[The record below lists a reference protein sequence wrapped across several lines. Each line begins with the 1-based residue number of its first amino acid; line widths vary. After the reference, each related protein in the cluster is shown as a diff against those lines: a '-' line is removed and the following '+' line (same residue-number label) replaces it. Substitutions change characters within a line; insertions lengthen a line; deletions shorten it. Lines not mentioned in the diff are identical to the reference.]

1 MLLILVFGL
10 MSTMI
15 IPSCEGNK
23 WIGTFKNP
31 GSCDLTKCCCPSGDL
46 NIVND
51 AGNVKGS
58 FPVDGTDCKTS
69 GNRTITVTDL
79 NANSTIDAS
88 VGTFLFDGTLNKL
101 DVTLDQK
108 TPDATC
114 KVTMARLVTGT
125 TVIINPA
132 GTTPVN
138 NNSAG
143 GGATNVG
150 GGGATTNAGN
160 ADTTTKPK
168 PSKASL
174 NHDTNL
180 IKILSIMMA
189 IVTII
194 HV

>member
-31 GSCDLTKCCCPSGDL
+31 ATCDMDKCCCPSSDL
-46 NIVND
+46 TIGNTGASTTGSLEATGGKCNAND
-51 AGNVKGS
+51 TRQ
-58 FPVDGTDCKTS
+58 F
-69 GNRTITVTDL
+69 TVSDL
-79 NANSTIDAS
+79 NANSTDLAL
-88 VGTFLFDGTLNKL
+88 VGVLSFDTTLTNL
-101 DVTLDQK
+101 DVSLVETKGTSDCKITMMRQV
-108 TPDATC
+108 TATIA
-114 KVTMARLVTGT
+114 M
-125 TVIINPA
+125 TVVVPTA
-132 GTTPVN
+132 SN
-138 NNSAG
+138 NNTAG
-143 GGATNVG
+143 GGATIAG
-150 GGGATTNAGN
+150 GGTATNAGN
-160 ADTTTKPK
+160 ADTTAKPK

-180 IKILSIMMA
+180 IKILSIIMI